1 MSGRSMGSIQKK
13 RKQPGKMSGV
23 VKKEDQALAA
33 HQQSKALQHKKNKD
47 DNA

>member
-1 MSGRSMGSIQKK
+1 MGSKQKK
-13 RKQPGKMSGV
+13 HKQPSKMSGV

-33 HQQSKALQHKKNKD
+33 HRIHKKNKD